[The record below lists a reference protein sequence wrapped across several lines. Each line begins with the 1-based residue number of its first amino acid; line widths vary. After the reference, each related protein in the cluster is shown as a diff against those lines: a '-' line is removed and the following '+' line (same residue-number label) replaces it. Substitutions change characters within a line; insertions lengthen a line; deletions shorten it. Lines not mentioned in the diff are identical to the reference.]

1 MMANEHTITMQFDM
15 TTEEGRTA
23 HEYAR
28 LGRLL
33 SLVLINLDSE
43 MRRCV
48 KYDAMPFDSD
58 DGNLEDT
65 LGYKD
70 LHNAGILHATDYW
83 RGRIYDL
90 RDDYNIGT
98 EW

>member
-1 MMANEHTITMQFDM
+1 MSSEHTVTMQFDM

-28 LGRLL
+28 LGR
-33 SLVLINLDSE
+33 SLARVLGTLDSE

-48 KYDAMPFDSD
+48 KYNAVPFDSD
-58 DGNLEDT
+58 DGDDVM
-65 LGYKD
+65 GYRD
-70 LHNAGILHATDYW
+70 IHNAGILHATEYW
-83 RGRIYDL
+83 RSVIVDL
-90 RDDYNIGT
+90 RNDWNIGM